1 MEMTSK
7 EFLRGI
13 GALDSALVEEAET
26 YQASPARHWVRWVA
40 VAACIAIAAAV
51 SWKMLPRLTTE
62 TTETPPP
69 QSPVTTP
76 DRNHG
81 DGASIAPEDTEDTA
95 ATEYPA
101 GETLGG
107 VALGMTQEEVEA
119 VLGSD
124 YDATEPREQAENY
137 TDLCWYYPE
146 INVRFVNE
154 GAGWFVQELYV
165 QAGSSL
171 TLSTGIGV
179 DSTREEILA
188 AYPDADIA
196 EDTGLWS
203 AHMQYGDSGLWIFLD
218 AENGTSIRLAAL
230 SPETGATDL
239 LTNTSIGGL
248 TLGFSREMVENV
260 LGTDYEASAVTE
272 LRTNFKTVTWRYPG
286 ADLRFADTG
295 DGWFL
300 NQISLSDGSP
310 LTLSTGIGIG
320 ATEADVWMAY
330 PDARV
335 ATEEPDPYAESVA
348 RTFLYCGDVR
358 SGLRFYVDSNSVFAI
373 ELGPLTLEPEPLWR
387 SLTAEEIVV
396 QRTDGSQ
403 VTLMDKAAKKVG
415 TVLTISDPKPA
426 ENPGETPQ
434 WWLDFGNGVYLAVYG
449 QGDLATV
456 YTGDHL
462 DTTLETMTE
471 ELTGVYLDLGSTL
484 ASAMENPTETWE

>member
-26 YQASPARHWVRWVA
+26 YQAPPARHWGRWVV

-62 TTETPPP
+62 TKETPPP

-76 DRNHG
+76 DRNRG
-81 DGASIAPEDTEDTA
+81 DGAAIAPEDTEDTA

-188 AYPDADIA
+188 AYPDADVA

-230 SPETGATDL
+230 SPGAADL

-272 LRTNFKTVTWRYPG
+272 LRTNFKAVTWRYPG

-300 NQISLSDGSP
+300 NQISLSDGSMR
-310 LTLSTGIGIG
+310 
-320 ATEADVWMAY
+320 TE
-330 PDARV
+330 PS
-335 ATEEPDPYAESVA
+335 DPISP
-348 RTFLYCGDVR
+348 
-358 SGLRFYVDSNSVFAI
+358 S
-373 ELGPLTLEPEPLWR
+373 PEP
-387 SLTAEEIVV
+387 
-396 QRTDGSQ
+396 
-403 VTLMDKAAKKVG
+403 
-415 TVLTISDPKPA
+415 KP
-426 ENPGETPQ
+426 
-434 WWLDFGNGVYLAVYG
+434 
-449 QGDLATV
+449 
-456 YTGDHL
+456 
-462 DTTLETMTE
+462 
-471 ELTGVYLDLGSTL
+471 
-484 ASAMENPTETWE
+484 